1 MEKAPI
7 QAYIRIK
14 PGKSILKYTDRTVLV
29 SKECGETV
37 KYEFD
42 GVFGPSSTQDQV
54 FERFRC
60 IVPKLIKG
68 HNQTLF
74 CYGSTGAGKTHTMV
88 GHSKSHGLM
97 YNLVKDVLTHGGFLV
112 SYMEI
117 YNEKIYDLLDPKE
130 LVLRECNGT
139 IVIPGLFTK
148 RVESIE
154 EFEEMFRRGTKNR
167 TTAETRLNKSSS
179 RSHGILRIGV
189 GEHKLNLIDLAGSE
203 NNRKTGNEG
212 IRLTESNSINR
223 SLFVLGKVVN
233 AILKGEKRIP
243 YRDSKL
249 TRLLQDSL
257 GGNSLCYIIAN
268 VVGDLSSLGDSI
280 NTLSFAS
287 KSRSIVN
294 VLETIP
300 RNKSLKNKGKGSSN
314 AAERRP
320 LSLKTNMKFNIQ
332 RENDMIVRK
341 REKENSSNQESL
353 LFGLF
358 PREAP
363 GENGKKRKKAQ
374 STDKKQEEDSRKCIS
389 KTDKSKHPK
398 SSGQTTNGSSLILKT
413 LLEKPD
419 IVLSPRTKEKSYRA
433 FLKRAQ
439 ELELAQKYRLALEDY
454 KTMQKFC
461 DNDFIRQKIEKIG
474 ILLKKSRKKPEVPKE
489 DVLEILNRGN
499 FFDIK
504 KLPKVGDKR
513 AQAIVDFVS
522 GGNFFETLS
531 DLKLLFSEKIVNS
544 ILLSI
549 DGR

>member
-1 MEKAPI
+1 MERAPI
-7 QAYIRIK
+7 EAYIRVK
-14 PGKSILKYTDRTVLV
+14 PGKSILKHTDKSVLV
-29 SKECGETV
+29 LKECGEAV

-42 GVFGPSSTQDQV
+42 GVFGPDCTQDQV

-60 IVPKLIKG
+60 IVPRLIKG

-74 CYGSTGAGKTHTMV
+74 CYGSTGAGKTYTMV
-88 GHSKSHGLM
+88 GHGRSYGLM
-97 YNLVKDVLTHGGFLV
+97 HNLVKDVLTHGSFLV

-117 YNEKIYDLLDPKE
+117 YNEKIYDLLEPKE

-148 RVESIE
+148 RIESIE
-154 EFEEMFRRGTKNR
+154 EFEQMFRQGTKNR
-167 TTAETRLNKSSS
+167 TTAETKLNKSSS

-189 GEHKLNLIDLAGSE
+189 GEYKLNLIDLAGSE

-268 VVGDLSSLGDSI
+268 IVGDSSAIGDSI

-287 KSRSIVN
+287 KSRNIVN
-294 VLETIP
+294 VLETTQKP
-300 RNKSLKNKGKGSSN
+300 KHENAKSNKCILPEFGG
-314 AAERRP
+314 RRP
-320 LSLKTNMKFNIQ
+320 LSLKTNMKFNVQ
-332 RENDMIVRK
+332 REKDMPLRG
-341 REKENSSNQESL
+341 RGKENNPFQEPLSIDTT
-353 LFGLF
+353 GS
-358 PREAP
+358 
-363 GENGKKRKKAQ
+363 KKRKNLLE
-374 STDKKQEEDSRKCIS
+374 DKRCKGEGNKCTKVSKQTS
-389 KTDKSKHPK
+389 
-398 SSGQTTNGSSLILKT
+398 NGSSLILKS

-439 ELELAQKYRLALEDY
+439 ELESAQKYKSALEDY

-461 DNDFIRQKIEKIG
+461 DNDFIREKIEKIST
-474 ILLKKSRKKPEVPKE
+474 LLKKSRKKPEITRKN
-489 DVLEILNRGN
+489 VLEILNQGN

-504 KLPKVGDKR
+504 KLPRVGDKR
-513 AQAIVDFVS
+513 AQAIVDFVN
-522 GGNFFETLS
+522 GGNYFETLS
-531 DLKLLFSEKIVNS
+531 DLRLLFSEKIVNS
-544 ILLSI
+544 ILFSI
-549 DGR
+549 GDG